1 MEVVLAGASGLL
13 GTALRDSLRG
23 DGYRVK
29 QLVRHPVSEPDMDS
43 WDPAQGLLDPDFLQ
57 GADAIVC
64 LSGAGVAGRR
74 WNDEYKRTI
83 RSSRVDSVGKVA
95 RTLAA
100 SADSDGGGPPVFIAA
115 SAVGYYGDTGDRETD
130 ETGPPGD
137 TFLCGV
143 CVEWEAAAEPAR
155 AAGVRVA
162 HLRTGHV
169 LARQGDL
176 MKKLIPLVKAGIAGR
191 MGSGRQYMPWIS
203 LSDHVAAVRFLLEHD
218 VSGPVNIVGPHP
230 VTNAEFMKTLGHVL
244 HRPTLLPAPRFGA
257 RLVGGELADEA
268 FIGQRAVPRK
278 LLDAG
283 FEFTNDTLEGAL
295 RAELG

>member
-1 MEVVLAGASGLL
+1 MEVVVAGASGLL
-13 GTALRDSLRG
+13 GSALRDSLRR
-23 DGYRVK
+23 DGHRVK
-29 QLVRHPVSEPDMDS
+29 QLVRHSVSEPDMDS
-43 WDPAQGLLDPDFLQ
+43 WDPSRGLLDPDFLR
-57 GADAIVC
+57 GADAVVC

-74 WNDEYKRTI
+74 WNDDYKQTI
-83 RSSRVDSVGKVA
+83 RASRIDSVGTVA

-100 SADSDGGGPPVFIAA
+100 SAVSNGNGVAVFIAA

-137 TFLCGV
+137 TFLSRV
-143 CVEWEAAAEPAR
+143 CVDWEAAAQPAR
-155 AAGVRVA
+155 GAGVRVA

-169 LARQGDL
+169 LAKQGDL
-176 MKKLIPLVKAGIAGR
+176 MKKLVPIVKAGIGGR
-191 MGSGRQYMPWIS
+191 MGDGRQYMPWIS
-203 LSDHVAAVRFLLEHD
+203 LRDHVAAVRFLLEND
-218 VSGPVNIVGPHP
+218 VSGPVNIVGPRP
-230 VTNAEFMKTLGHVL
+230 VTNAEFMKTLGSVL

-283 FEFTNDTLEGAL
+283 FSHTDATLEAAL
-295 RAELG
+295 RSELG

>member
-1 MEVVLAGASGLL
+1 MDVVVAGASGLL
-13 GTALRDSLRG
+13 GTALRESLRA
-23 DGYRVK
+23 DGHRVR
-29 QLVRHPVSEPDMDS
+29 QLVRHPVSEPDLDS

-57 GADAIVC
+57 GADAVVC

-74 WNDEYKRTI
+74 WNDEYKQTI
-83 RSSRVDSVGKVA
+83 RASRIDSVGTVA
-95 RTLAA
+95 RTLAEY
-100 SADSDGGGPPVFIAA
+100 GGPPVFIAA
-115 SAVGYYGDTGDRETD
+115 SAVGYYGDTGDRVTD

-137 TFLCGV
+137 TFLSGV

-155 AAGVRVA
+155 TAGRRVV

-169 LARQGDL
+169 LAKQGDL
-176 MKKLIPLVKAGIAGR
+176 MKKLVPLVKAGIAGR
-191 MGSGRQYMPWIS
+191 LGSGRQYMPWIS
-203 LSDHVAAVRFLLEHD
+203 LRDHVAAVRFLLDHE
-218 VSGPVNIVGPHP
+218 VSGPVNMVGPHP
-230 VTNAEFMKTLGHVL
+230 VTNADFMKALGSVL

-283 FEFTNDTLEGAL
+283 FAFTHDTLDAAL

>member
-1 MEVVLAGASGLL
+1 MEVVLTGACGLL
-13 GTALRDSLRG
+13 GTALRESLRA
-23 DGYRVK
+23 DGHRVK
-29 QLVRHPVSEPDMDS
+29 QLVRRPVSEPDMDS
-43 WDPAQGLLDPDFLQ
+43 WDPAQGLLDPDFVR

-64 LSGAGVAGRR
+64 LSGAGVAQRR

-83 RSSRVDSVGKVA
+83 RASRVDSVGTVA

-100 SADSDGGGPPVFIAA
+100 SAAANGGGAPVFIAA

-137 TFLCGV
+137 TFLSGV

-169 LARQGDL
+169 LAKQGDL
-176 MKKLIPLVKAGIAGR
+176 MKKLVPIVKAGIGGR

-203 LSDHVAAVRFLLEHD
+203 LDDHVSAVRFLLDHD
-218 VSGPVNIVGPHP
+218 VSGPVNIVGPRP

-257 RLVGGELADEA
+257 RLVGGKLADEA

-278 LLDAG
+278 LVDAG
-283 FEFTNDTLEGAL
+283 FAFTHDTLEGAL
-295 RAELG
+295 RHELG

>member
-1 MEVVLAGASGLL
+1 MEFVVAGASGLL
-13 GTALRDSLRG
+13 GTALRESLRA
-23 DGYRVK
+23 DGHRVK

-43 WDPAQGLLDPDFLQ
+43 WDPAQGRLDPDFVQ
-57 GADAIVC
+57 GADAVIC
-64 LSGAGVAGRR
+64 LSGAGVAGQR

-83 RSSRVDSVGKVA
+83 RASRVDSVGTVA
-95 RTLAA
+95 RTLAKYG
-100 SADSDGGGPPVFIAA
+100 SAPVFIAA

-130 ETGPPGD
+130 ETGPPGN
-137 TFLCGV
+137 TFLSRV
-143 CVEWEAAAEPAR
+143 CVDWEAAAEPAK

-169 LARQGDL
+169 LAKQGDL
-176 MKKLIPLVKAGIAGR
+176 MKKLVPLVKAGIAGR
-191 MGSGRQYMPWIS
+191 LGNGRQYMPWITIV
-203 LSDHVAAVRFLLEHD
+203 DHVAAVRFLLDHD
-218 VSGPVNIVGPHP
+218 VSGPVNLVGPRP
-230 VTNAEFMKTLGHVL
+230 ATNAEFMKTLGRVL

-283 FEFTNDTLEGAL
+283 FGFTHERLEDAL

>member
-13 GTALRDSLRG
+13 GTALRESLRG
-23 DGYRVK
+23 DGHRVK
-29 QLVRHPVSEPDMDS
+29 QLVRHPVSEPDMDR
-43 WDPAQGLLDPDFLQ
+43 WDPAQGLLDPGFVQ

-64 LSGAGVAGRR
+64 FSGVGVAGRR

-83 RSSRVDSVGKVA
+83 WSSRIDSVGTVA
-95 RTLAA
+95 RTLEKY
-100 SADSDGGGPPVFIAA
+100 GGPPVFIAA

-130 ETGPPGD
+130 ESGPPGD
-137 TFLCGV
+137 TFLAGL

-162 HLRTGHV
+162 QLRTGHV
-169 LARQGDL
+169 LAKQGDL
-176 MKKLIPLVKAGIAGR
+176 MKKLIPIVKAGIGGR
-191 MGSGRQYMPWIS
+191 LGNGRQYMPWIT
-203 LSDHVAAVRFLLEHD
+203 LVDHVAAVRFLLEHD

-283 FEFTNDTLEGAL
+283 FGFTHDTLQEAL